1 MRILYGVQ
9 GTGQGHISRARAM
22 ARELKLYPELDVTWL
37 FSGRSRNR
45 LFDMDI
51 FGEFE
56 WRRGLTFASREGR
69 LHYGD
74 TVRTNNLFSFVRDV
88 WSLDLDSYDLIISD
102 YEPVTA
108 WAAKLKGRRSIGLG
122 HQYAFDGSSPVTG
135 ANPISKQV
143 MRYFAPVSES
153 IGLHWYPYGHQ
164 ICPPIIDLP
173 SIQTLTDRHVL
184 VYLPFENQNT
194 VTEWLQQR
202 PDILFKQYS
211 PDVDNSTAGNVQRCT
226 TDYAGFKYD
235 LSTCRG
241 VVCNSGFELISE
253 CLQWGKPVLTFP
265 MRGQMEQLSN
275 ALALDQLNLAMVS
288 DTLDSEALS
297 RFLDN
302 LREHCSINYPN
313 VAQALALWIRDGAN
327 KPPSEVARGLWRGVR
342 IPSIASIHTQQT
354 RVLA

>member
-1 MRILYGVQ
+1 
-9 GTGQGHISRARAM
+9 
-22 ARELKLYPELDVTWL
+22 
-37 FSGRSRNR
+37 
-45 LFDMDI
+45 
-51 FGEFE
+51 
-56 WRRGLTFASREGR
+56 
-69 LHYGD
+69 
-74 TVRTNNLFSFVRDV
+74 
-88 WSLDLDSYDLIISD
+88 
-102 YEPVTA
+102 
-108 WAAKLKGRRSIGLG
+108 
-122 HQYAFDGSSPVTG
+122 
-135 ANPISKQV
+135 
-143 MRYFAPVSES
+143 
-153 IGLHWYPYGHQ
+153 
-164 ICPPIIDLP
+164 
-173 SIQTLTDRHVL
+173 L

-211 PDVDNSTAGNVQRCT
+211 PDVDNSTAGNVQRRT
-226 TDYAGFKYD
+226 TDDAGFKYD

-241 VVCNSGFELISE
+241 VLCNSGFEVISE